1 MTSNNDKDDIY
12 KFSFDGITLG
22 EAYRQYRKLLL
33 DEAAGTTDE
42 SGSSLAD
49 HLLDIDMGGAGV
61 GAPVMVGGL
70 HGPKFQR
77 LRMTRAKKSYK
88 LVVLTQASKDV
99 RAMLSAAH
107 FQDGRASIMTLDAM
121 FNTGLLQSD
130 IDRLDDEWRALSI
143 PVDVGVHEVPGPSV
157 ATASCATTAPGQPG

>member
-49 HLLDIDMGGAGV
+49 HLLDMAARSRFITERHRGG
-61 GAPVMVGGL
+61 
-70 HGPKFQR
+70 
-77 LRMTRAKKSYK
+77 
-88 LVVLTQASKDV
+88 
-99 RAMLSAAH
+99 
-107 FQDGRASIMTLDAM
+107 
-121 FNTGLLQSD
+121 
-130 IDRLDDEWRALSI
+130 
-143 PVDVGVHEVPGPSV
+143 
-157 ATASCATTAPGQPG
+157 

>member
-49 HLLDIDMGGAGV
+49 HAACWSAKLMGYEIA
-61 GAPVMVGGL
+61 
-70 HGPKFQR
+70 
-77 LRMTRAKKSYK
+77 
-88 LVVLTQASKDV
+88 
-99 RAMLSAAH
+99 
-107 FQDGRASIMTLDAM
+107 
-121 FNTGLLQSD
+121 
-130 IDRLDDEWRALSI
+130 
-143 PVDVGVHEVPGPSV
+143 
-157 ATASCATTAPGQPG
+157 

>member
-49 HLLDIDMGGAGV
+49 HLLDIDMGGAGA

-88 LVVLTQASKDV
+88 LVVLTSSVVLRNGRKARYSATFYLFV
-99 RAMLSAAH
+99 FSSRANHCS
-107 FQDGRASIMTLDAM
+107 
-121 FNTGLLQSD
+121 
-130 IDRLDDEWRALSI
+130 
-143 PVDVGVHEVPGPSV
+143 
-157 ATASCATTAPGQPG
+157 GQVC

>member
-61 GAPVMVGGL
+61 GAPPLGTW
-70 HGPKFQR
+70 HQ
-77 LRMTRAKKSYK
+77 
-88 LVVLTQASKDV
+88 
-99 RAMLSAAH
+99 
-107 FQDGRASIMTLDAM
+107 
-121 FNTGLLQSD
+121 
-130 IDRLDDEWRALSI
+130 
-143 PVDVGVHEVPGPSV
+143 GPS
-157 ATASCATTAPGQPG
+157 